1 MYADLCVQ
9 LHTFFVEHPLD
20 TDPKGTAFK
29 KILLNECQL
38 SFERD
43 LAPPKD
49 MLETL
54 SGEDR
59 TIGEMAYKRRMLG
72 TIKFVGNLLTRRM
85 LASKVTI
92 AVAEELLADPTCE
105 ALESLATLLT
115 VVGPV
120 FDAPEWPYHL
130 ALKAIFDRVSGLS
143 KQSSVD
149 TRARCLLKD
158 VLDLRAAEWT
168 DRKPK
173 KVEGPKKLAEV
184 AAEEGCQ
191 KSTSTKELRN
201 IVVSGRL
208 RDQKWQSKM
217 NTDCILE
224 LDAQCQA
231 LSERVDSVEKV
242 CQALETQNNELR
254 QTCQMLVEQNRR
266 LESLWSSVGSP
277 AAVQASALASG
288 RSPAVTQPQASAEV
302 ATFTL
307 PQRTS
312 LQATS
317 QADGLSAATALQQ
330 ACSDLGNPAVA
341 PYDMFGIEMFNRAL
355 DTPSYQALLLR
366 RCSEEGHNA
375 ELASLH
381 HAAEL
386 GTSCARLEPQDAGL
400 CLAESKLQHRP
411 PGTVGAEPSLLD
423 AASDLDL
430 DAALSLEGSGDREA
444 RKAPDKQSVLA
455 LH

>member
-191 KSTSTKELRN
+191 KSPSKGQGSGADNGWTQVGNTRNGTRAPETPTRTSKIMAIVTRPEAGAQRSQKKTTAPAGPALKRPFDRAIFRAETHKVLMELR
-201 IVVSGRL
+201 VSH
-208 RDQKWQSKM
+208 
-217 NTDCILE
+217 
-224 LDAQCQA
+224 DAQDA
-231 LSERVDSVEKV
+231 IARISEVS
-242 CQALETQNNELR
+242 CPPSQQPTELCELLTNVVQEGSSAAR
-254 QTCQMLVEQNRR
+254 RAGIQMLVGLFLDGHWRP
-266 LESLWSSVGSP
+266 LSLVDGIKTFRTEVYEDLRCDVP
-277 AAVQASALASG
+277 TLPKILRDEVHPCFEPLMKKG
-288 RSPAVTQPQASAEV
+288 LLSAEQCEV
-302 ATFTL
+302 LF
-307 PQRTS
+307 
-312 LQATS
+312 
-317 QADGLSAATALQQ
+317 
-330 ACSDLGNPAVA
+330 
-341 PYDMFGIEMFNRAL
+341 
-355 DTPSYQALLLR
+355 
-366 RCSEEGHNA
+366 SEI
-375 ELASLH
+375 
-381 HAAEL
+381 
-386 GTSCARLEPQDAGL
+386 
-400 CLAESKLQHRP
+400 
-411 PGTVGAEPSLLD
+411 
-423 AASDLDL
+423 
-430 DAALSLEGSGDREA
+430 
-444 RKAPDKQSVLA
+444 
-455 LH
+455 